1 MKTRRGYQG
10 NVLLVEMIVVLLFF
24 SLSAVISMGVFV
36 TARQM
41 VDQAALLTAANE
53 RMSAWAEELALTPEV
68 EEYLAAQGFSRQADG
83 WTLSGEEAVYTA
95 QATVQPTGAGTRT
108 QVTLEARDAHGN
120 TLTSLTAGGYFGGE
134 ERP

>member
-36 TARQM
+36 KARQL

-68 EEYLAAQGFSRQADG
+68 EEYLGCPG
-83 WTLSGEEAVYTA
+83 LL
-95 QATVQPTGAGTRT
+95 PAGST
-108 QVTLEARDAHGN
+108 DC
-120 TLTSLTAGGYFGGE
+120 
-134 ERP
+134 P

>member
-1 MKTRRGYQG
+1 MKTRRLPGQCAAG
-10 NVLLVEMIVVLLFF
+10 GDDCGAAVLL
-24 SLSAVISMGVFV
+24 LSAVISMGVFV
-36 TARQM
+36 KARQL

-83 WTLSGEEAVYTA
+83 WTLSVEEAVYTA

-108 QVTLEARDAHGN
+108 RVTLEARDAHG
-120 TLTSLTAGGYFGGE
+120 T
-134 ERP
+134 P

>member
-36 TARQM
+36 KARQM

-108 QVTLEARDAHGN
+108 RVTLEARDAHGS

>member
-1 MKTRRGYQG
+1 
-10 NVLLVEMIVVLLFF
+10 
-24 SLSAVISMGVFV
+24 
-36 TARQM
+36 M

-108 QVTLEARDAHGN
+108 RVTLEARDAHGN

>member
-36 TARQM
+36 KARQL

-68 EEYLAAQGFSRQADG
+68 EEYLAAQGFSRRQMAG
-83 WTLSGEEAVYTA
+83 PSPWKKRFTPRRPRCSPPALERAPGSHWKPGM
-95 QATVQPTGAGTRT
+95 PTGT
-108 QVTLEARDAHGN
+108 
-120 TLTSLTAGGYFGGE
+120 
-134 ERP
+134 P

>member
-36 TARQM
+36 KARQL

-68 EEYLAAQGFSRQADG
+68 EE
-83 WTLSGEEAVYTA
+83 AVYTA

-108 QVTLEARDAHGN
+108 RVTLEARDAHGN